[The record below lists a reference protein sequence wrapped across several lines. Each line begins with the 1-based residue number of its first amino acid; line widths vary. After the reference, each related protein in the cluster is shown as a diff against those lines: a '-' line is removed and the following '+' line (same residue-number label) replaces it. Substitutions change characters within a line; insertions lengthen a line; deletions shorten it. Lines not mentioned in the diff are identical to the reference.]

1 LSQAGRFQVTAEPTS
16 VSGLGGRYA
25 TALFDLAAGQ
35 KAVDAVLADLDTVA
49 AMIDDSDDLS
59 RLVRSPVVAR
69 VDQASAM
76 AALVAKAGITGLV
89 ANFVGTVT
97 ENGRLSNLRTM
108 IGQFKLLV
116 SQVKGEI
123 AAEVTSAAK
132 LNAEQISSIK
142 KSLAKVVGAE
152 VQLSTKVDPDVLGGL
167 VVRVGSR
174 MIDFSLRTQ
183 LNNLQLNLKEVG

>member
-1 LSQAGRFQVTAEPTS
+1 MTPEPTS

-25 TALFDLAAGQ
+25 TALFDLAAEQ
-35 KAVDAVLADLDTVA
+35 KVVDAVLADLDTVA
-49 AMIDDSDDLS
+49 VTIDDSDDLS

-89 ANFVGTVT
+89 ANFVGTVAK
-97 ENGRLSNLRTM
+97 NGRLSNLRSM

-116 SQVKGEI
+116 SQFKGEI
-123 AAEVTSAAK
+123 AAEVTSATK
-132 LNAEQISSIK
+132 LNADQISSIE
-142 KSLAKVVGAE
+142 KSLAEAVGRE
-152 VQLSTKVDPDVLGGL
+152 VQLSAKVDPDVLGGL

-174 MIDFSLRTQ
+174 MIDFSLRNQ
-183 LNNLQLNLKEVG
+183 LNNLQLSLKEVG

>member
-1 LSQAGRFQVTAEPTS
+1 VTAEPTT

-25 TALFDLAAGQ
+25 TALFDLAAEQ
-35 KAVDAVLADLDTVA
+35 KVVDAVLADLDTVA
-49 AMIDDSDDLS
+49 VMIDDSDDLS

-89 ANFVGTVT
+89 ANFVGTVAK
-97 ENGRLSNLRTM
+97 NGRLSNLRSM

-116 SQVKGEI
+116 SQFKGEI
-123 AAEVTSAAK
+123 AAEVTSATK
-132 LNAEQISSIK
+132 LNADQISSIE
-142 KSLAKVVGAE
+142 KSLAEAVGRE

-183 LNNLQLNLKEVG
+183 LNNLQLSLKEVG

>member
-1 LSQAGRFQVTAEPTS
+1 MTAEPTT

-25 TALFDLAAGQ
+25 TALFDLAAEQ

-49 AMIDDSDDLS
+49 VMIDDSDDLS

-89 ANFVGTVT
+89 ANFVGTVA
-97 ENGRLSNLRTM
+97 ENGRLSNLRSM

-116 SQVKGEI
+116 SQFKGEI
-123 AAEVTSAAK
+123 AAEVTSATK
-132 LNAEQISSIK
+132 LNADQISSIE
-142 KSLAKVVGAE
+142 KSLAEAVGRE
-152 VQLSTKVDPDVLGGL
+152 VQLSAKVDPDVLGGL

-174 MIDFSLRTQ
+174 MIDFSLRNQ
-183 LNNLQLNLKEVG
+183 LNNLQLSLKEVG